1 MTRRRLECRNTTPIG
16 SVAVCDIRSTGVTSP
31 YPHGIIGSVS
41 GSCVKRGRRATYPT
55 SWTFPSA
62 SSYSKSHPHL
72 CAQQDGLSPP
82 GVYSGLILASVT
94 APLVSRGRSCVE
106 PSCPSKLLPRKPQG
120 ASSKTRHPRVCCGAN
135 EEMHTSFSGTRK
147 CNQYSATPVPRSRP
161 SSFAIFC
168 SEVPSAES
176 SRW

>member
-1 MTRRRLECRNTTPIG
+1 M
-16 SVAVCDIRSTGVTSP
+16 VCDIRSTGVTSP

-41 GSCVKRGRRATYPT
+41 GSCVKRGRRAPYPT
-55 SWTFPSA
+55 NWTFPSA

-106 PSCPSKLLPRKPQG
+106 PSCPSKLPPRKPREFG
-120 ASSKTRHPRVCCGAN
+120 SCERLRLLHHARALLHKAAGHAAHRSASVEAQLTCREPHARTHLQPADCCQIHSLSPRL
-135 EEMHTSFSGTRK
+135 
-147 CNQYSATPVPRSRP
+147 PVDASPAVAAP
-161 SSFAIFC
+161 
-168 SEVPSAES
+168 
-176 SRW
+176 